1 MIVLPSKFEIIVI
14 YSQLAL
20 TITLEFLK
28 FIRETVEDSQ
38 LTKDLWP
45 AFEIKGCI
53 PSFLNW

>member
-1 MIVLPSKFEIIVI
+1 MIVLPCKFETTVI
-14 YSQLAL
+14 YLQLAL

-28 FIRETVEDSQ
+28 FIRKTEDSQ

-53 PSFLNW
+53 PSFLN